1 MDCINL
7 LNKKLEQLER
17 QEDECWKQIKTIY
30 KRKNIT
36 DLKTVTNT
44 LNGINYKRITVED
57 LYQSALA
64 NER

>member
-1 MDCINL
+1 MNCINL
-7 LNKKLEQLER
+7 LSKKLEQLER
-17 QEDECWKQIKTIY
+17 QENECWKQVETIC

-44 LNGINYKRITVED
+44 LNGINYKRITVET

>member
-44 LNGINYKRITVED
+44 LNGINYKRITVEA
-57 LYQSALA
+57 LYRSALA
-64 NER
+64 ND